1 MSMTNRSIAIGA
13 SFLVCLLLG
22 SGCSSYYKVRDPQT
36 GRVYYTQDLKQRSGG
51 AVTLKDGKSGDQVT
65 VQNSEV
71 QKINKDRYETAR
83 LTSGQNPEL
92 EAQQEAARVAEQKAQ
107 EQAAEARAAEA
118 RAAEQRAAA
127 DARAAEAK
135 AAELKS
141 AEAKTATDGQTASAA
156 AAAGTSAEP
165 EAALAGATAAGGA
178 AAAVAAKQAV
188 TPEQLR
194 RNLVAGKDQVD
205 RTLQSLSALTDPTQ
219 ADLQGA
225 YKRFGQQ
232 VDRMKQHAAQTKVD
246 ADAMRQT
253 REAYFAKWD
262 QRISQTDNA
271 TIRAEADAMRT
282 RLRSGQEKLI
292 ADSALAKEAYDPFV
306 ADLEDARKFLSGG
319 VTNDAIAVLAPT
331 ARKAQENGKLL
342 KQRLDALVADLDAI
356 EGKPTTRPSGAS
368 AGSGSGAGANGTI
381 STPSAAPQQDR

>member
-1 MSMTNRSIAIGA
+1 MLTTTNRSIAMGA
-13 SFLVCLLLG
+13 GLLVCLLLG
-22 SGCSSYYKVRDPQT
+22 TGCSNYYKVRDPQT
-36 GRVYYTQDLKQRSGG
+36 GRVYYTDSLKERSGG
-51 AVTLKDGKSGDQVT
+51 AVTLKDGKSGDEVT
-65 VQNSEV
+65 IQNSEV

-92 EAQQEAARVAEQKAQ
+92 EAQKEAARVAEQKAQ

-135 AAELKS
+135 AAELKTGEVK
-141 AEAKTATDGQTASAA
+141 AATDGQTANA
-156 AAAGTSAEP
+156 AAAGTSAEG
-165 EAALAGATAAGGA
+165 EAALAGATATGAGA
-178 AAAVAAKQAV
+178 AVSAKQAV

-194 RNLVAGKDQVD
+194 KNLVAGKDQVD
-205 RTLQSLSALTDPTQ
+205 RTLQSLSSLTDPNTV
-219 ADLQGA
+219 DLQTA
-225 YKRFGQQ
+225 YKNYGMQ

-262 QRISQTDNA
+262 QRISQTDNP
-271 TIRAEADAMRT
+271 TIRAEAEATRA

-292 ADSALAKEAYDPFV
+292 ADSALAKEAYDPFIT
-306 ADLEDARKFLSGG
+306 DLEDVRKFL
-319 VTNDAIAVLAPT
+319 TNDVTKDAISVLSPT
-331 ARKAQENGKLL
+331 AKKAQENGKLL
-342 KQRLDALVADLDAI
+342 KQRIDTLVADLDSI

-368 AGSGSGAGANGTI
+368 AGGGASGTI
-381 STPSAAPQQDR
+381 STPSAAPQQD